1 MDPAK
6 KIGRT
11 TVQLGELVV
20 AVFEEAARD
29 CHDPRQAARLA
40 TSAVMHLIWR
50 ARRTSYRARRMR
62 FY

>member
-6 KIGRT
+6 ITGHT
-11 TVQLGELVV
+11 TVQLGDLVA

-29 CHDPRQAARLA
+29 CHDPRQISRLA